1 MLYCRIEYLSAM
13 VISIIVLYA
22 ALNAFIE
29 SFKRILNPKTPDHS
43 TFALIF
49 VGAALIIKIV
59 LRKYDKTR

>member
-1 MLYCRIEYLSAM
+1 M
-13 VISIIVLYA
+13 VFSIIVLYA
-22 ALNAFIE
+22 GLNAFME

-59 LRKYDKTR
+59 LRKYVKTR